1 MYVKLSAGDIGLMD
15 SLQELTL
22 ADLFHLPY
30 GAFIFDGLKLGGLE
44 RRPHLKR

>member
-1 MYVKLSAGDIGLMD
+1 MVSLL
-15 SLQELTL
+15 LQELTL

-30 GAFIFDGLKLGGLE
+30 GTIIFEGLKLGGLD